1 MDFLVANAS
10 DFALAA
16 SLIAVFVL
24 YGAFRSTGML
34 LSIALS
40 MPIAGFLFVIFPY
53 HTEIVSFMPA
63 AFELWVPILLFGLF
77 LLLTLW
83 ILQRTVGIA
92 SGSEHALHI
101 VTTALALTAIIIAF
115 LYHIVPL
122 EEIHDFGSTFDMLF
136 ASTTNFFWIVILAL
150 LALFV
155 V

>member
-16 SLIAVFVL
+16 SLIAVFIL

-53 HTEIVSFMPA
+53 HSEIASLIPVLGAWSS
-63 AFELWVPILLFGLF
+63 LLLFGLF
-77 LLLTLW
+77 VLLTLW

-92 SGSEHALHI
+92 SGSEHTVHI
-101 VTTALALTAIIIAF
+101 VTTAFALTAIIIAF

-122 EEIHDFGSTFDMLF
+122 EEIHDFGLTFNMLF